1 MKITPQDY
9 IDMNKEFERD
19 GTPIRIDPI
28 PTQEEIDNP
37 TGVRIPPGPYPPQKP
52 MTVDGSDP
60 WPHSKTTKE
69 IDDAFDYD
77 TSGK

>member
-1 MKITPQDY
+1 
-9 IDMNKEFERD
+9 MNKEFERD
-19 GTPIRIDPI
+19 GTPIRINPI

-37 TGVRIPPGPYPPQKP
+37 TGVKLPTTFTPQKP

>member
-19 GTPIRIDPI
+19 GTPIRINSI

-37 TGVRIPPGPYPPQKP
+37 TGVKLPTTFTPQKP

>member
-19 GTPIRIDPI
+19 GTPIRIEPI

-37 TGVRIPPGPYPPQKP
+37 TGVKLPTTFTPQKP

>member
-37 TGVRIPPGPYPPQKP
+37 TGVKLPTTFTPQKP

>member
-9 IDMNKEFERD
+9 IDMNKEFESD

-37 TGVRIPPGPYPPQKP
+37 TGVKLPTTFTPQKP

-60 WPHSKTTKE
+60 WPHNKTTKE
-69 IDDAFDYD
+69 IDDAFNYD

>member
-9 IDMNKEFERD
+9 IDMNEEFERD

-28 PTQEEIDNP
+28 PTQEQIDNP
-37 TGVRIPPGPYPPQKP
+37 TGVKLPTTFTPQKP
-52 MTVDGSDP
+52 MIVDGSDP
-60 WPHSKTTKE
+60 WPHSKTPKE
-69 IDDAFDYD
+69 IDDAFGYD